1 MARSTDDPKRAP
13 IQRMSPI
20 KNHDLVGE
28 GFVSLTRWGIPEPP
42 RSKGWIGGW
51 CDRNGHG
58 VRSRQDEPANL
69 RETPVFAG
77 QNRISMIHSGAW
89 MPTPSAARTPI

>member
-42 RSKGWIGGW
+42 RSKAWTG
-51 CDRNGHG
+51 
-58 VRSRQDEPANL
+58 
-69 RETPVFAG
+69 AG
-77 QNRISMIHSGAW
+77 
-89 MPTPSAARTPI
+89 

>member
-42 RSKGWIGGW
+42 RLM
-51 CDRNGHG
+51 
-58 VRSRQDEPANL
+58 V
-69 RETPVFAG
+69 
-77 QNRISMIHSGAW
+77 W
-89 MPTPSAARTPI
+89 MARTVRALIAHCESCRVTPG